1 MMAVPHIGFILAA
14 YALTAL
20 AMAGMVATVVMDGR
34 ALRRALDRLG
44 PGRGRVVPSARALET
59 RSRSR

>member
-20 AMAGMVATVVMDGR
+20 VMIAMAAMVVTDGR
-34 ALRRALDRLG
+34 ALRRALDRLD
-44 PGRGRVVPSARALET
+44 PRRDPAAPRAGGT